1 MGFLDKLFGKKEEPK
16 MELAAPLAG
25 EAVSI
30 SQVNDPTFS
39 DEILG
44 KGLAI
49 RPTGNEVFAPCDGKI
64 EMMFDTG
71 HAVSMTSNDGIEI
84 LIHVGLET
92 VNLKGKYYQVHA
104 ANGDQVKKGQKLISF
119 DREAIAAEGDVTKL
133 IEFTKSSGLKFY
145 PSMIWIVSK
154 VVNAHDEFKYSWDKD
169 GSLIKWDFISPSYT
183 DFHKEDENFTKLVTV
198 FSDDLFEF
206 HNRFMVDKEQNK
218 YKRAFV
224 ENQPSNFFDVSCLPW
239 IKYKHF
245 DVHVFDEGV
254 FLAPVITWGKY
265 EMEQGKY
272 LMPLT
277 MNIHH
282 AVADGFHLSR
292 FFIEVQELINSLP
305 YKKNKAL

>member
-104 ANGDQVKKGQKLISF
+104 ANGDQVKKARSSSALTERQLQQK
-119 DREAIAAEGDVTKL
+119 DMM
-133 IEFTKSSGLKFY
+133 SSLQ
-145 PSMIWIVSK
+145 S
-154 VVNAHDEFKYSWDKD
+154 
-169 GSLIKWDFISPSYT
+169 
-183 DFHKEDENFTKLVTV
+183 
-198 FSDDLFEF
+198 
-206 HNRFMVDKEQNK
+206 
-218 YKRAFV
+218 
-224 ENQPSNFFDVSCLPW
+224 
-239 IKYKHF
+239 
-245 DVHVFDEGV
+245 
-254 FLAPVITWGKY
+254 
-265 EMEQGKY
+265 
-272 LMPLT
+272 
-277 MNIHH
+277 
-282 AVADGFHLSR
+282 
-292 FFIEVQELINSLP
+292 
-305 YKKNKAL
+305 

>member
-104 ANGDQVKKGQKLISF
+104 ANGDQVKKGDLLMDVDLDKITGAGLNTVTPVLICNTDDYEKISLKKEGEVSL
-119 DREAIAAEGDVTKL
+119 DEAVL
-133 IEFTKSSGLKFY
+133 S
-145 PSMIWIVSK
+145 
-154 VVNAHDEFKYSWDKD
+154 
-169 GSLIKWDFISPSYT
+169 IS
-183 DFHKEDENFTKLVTV
+183 
-198 FSDDLFEF
+198 
-206 HNRFMVDKEQNK
+206 
-218 YKRAFV
+218 
-224 ENQPSNFFDVSCLPW
+224 
-239 IKYKHF
+239 
-245 DVHVFDEGV
+245 
-254 FLAPVITWGKY
+254 
-265 EMEQGKY
+265 
-272 LMPLT
+272 
-277 MNIHH
+277 
-282 AVADGFHLSR
+282 
-292 FFIEVQELINSLP
+292 
-305 YKKNKAL
+305 